1 MCQYASGALKNIVWT
16 SPAHRRAA
24 VSAGAVPRLAAAW
37 SAHPSAKANA
47 HGALEKL
54 GYRDNG
60 SPL

>member
-1 MCQYASGALKNIVWT
+1 
-16 SPAHRRAA
+16 
-24 VSAGAVPRLAAAW
+24 VPRLAAAW